1 MRAATVMDK
10 AVLNVTDSQGKVV
23 FSKNLLYVKPA
34 EMISVAFDCGSAG
47 KLNFVLEKR

>member
-10 AVLNVTDSQGKVV
+10 AVLKVTDSQGNVV
-23 FSKNLLYVKPA
+23 FSKNLMYVKPA
-34 EMISVAFDCGSAG
+34 EMISVSFDCGCAE